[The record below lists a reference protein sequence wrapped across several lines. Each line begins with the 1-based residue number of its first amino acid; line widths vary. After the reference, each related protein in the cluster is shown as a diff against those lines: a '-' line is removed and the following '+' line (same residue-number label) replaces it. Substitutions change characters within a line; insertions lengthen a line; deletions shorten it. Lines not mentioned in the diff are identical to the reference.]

1 MSASRAR
8 GTRGETNFVTYLKP
22 HYPQAERRALNGN
35 RDRGDVAGIPDVTIE
50 VKAAKRLELG
60 AWLRELD
67 VEMVNDGS
75 VLGFLA
81 VKPVGKTQGADYFIV
96 CRPDVML
103 RLLKEAG
110 R

>member
-1 MSASRAR
+1 MNPSRDK
-8 GTRGETNFVTYLKP
+8 GTRAETAFCLYLAD
-22 HYPQAERRALNGN
+22 HYPTVERRTLKGC
-35 RDRGDVAGIPDVTIE
+35 RDRGDVAGIPGVTVE
-50 VKAAKRLELG
+50 VKAAKRAELG

-67 VEMVNDGS
+67 VEMVNDRS
-75 VLGFLA
+75 DIGFLA
-81 VKPVGKTQGADYFIV
+81 VKPIGKTQGKDYFIV